1 MCVII
6 IRIMKNLITY
16 LLLVLLSATVASAQ
30 QSGVQPAFR
39 NGEVLTLKVSYRAKL
54 IPNTEV
60 ATVVM
65 SVADTT
71 INGHPYYCIYA
82 NARTMPSWRWF
93 YNLNDT
99 YRSYID
105 TTTFRPVLS
114 TSQIRE
120 NGYRAWSRFEYD
132 WDKGVSVNTK
142 QRKQDPPTEHRI
154 PIEGESYDG
163 VSLFYDLRTIDPAT
177 LVEDEDRT
185 IALLLNDTVRYITTA
200 IWVATARKSAT
211 WVRSARSN
219 SRASWR
225 PRRARV
231 SRMAPSSSS
240 GSRTTAIRS
249 PSSSS
254 RPSAWAVFEPI
265 SAGSRGCVS
274 PSKVWKIDENRPQHA
289 VER

>member
-1 MCVII
+1 MCVMVG
-6 IRIMKNLITY
+6 RAMKNLVTY
-16 LLLVLLSATVASAQ
+16 LLLLLLSVTAVSAQ

-82 NARTMPSWRWF
+82 NARTMPSFRWF
-93 YNLNDT
+93 YNLDDT

-132 WDKGVSVNTK
+132 WDNGVSVNTK
-142 QRKQDPPTEHRI
+142 QRRQDSPTEHRI

-185 IALLLNDTVRYITTA
+185 IALLLNDTVRYINYRYLGRERKKVRNVGTFRTLKFSCQLA
-200 IWVATARKSAT
+200 TSTGESFDDGSEFFIWISDDRNKIPVFFESPIRVGS
-211 WVRSARSN
+211 VRAYISK
-219 SRASWR
+219 
-225 PRRARV
+225 
-231 SRMAPSSSS
+231 
-240 GSRTTAIRS
+240 
-249 PSSSS
+249 
-254 RPSAWAVFEPI
+254 FEGLRFP
-265 SAGSRGCVS
+265 
-274 PSKVWKIDENRPQHA
+274 
-289 VER
+289 VESLED

>member
-1 MCVII
+1 MCVIVG
-6 IRIMKNLITY
+6 RAMKNLITY
-16 LLLVLLSATVASAQ
+16 LLLLLLSLATALAQ
-30 QSGVQPAFR
+30 QSGVQPAFCD
-39 NGEVLTLKVSYRAKL
+39 GEVLTLKVSYRAKL

-71 INGHPYYCIYA
+71 INDRPYYCIYA

-105 TTTFRPVLS
+105 TTTFRPILS

-132 WDKGVSVNTK
+132 WENGVSINTK

-154 PIEGESYDG
+154 PIKGESYDG

-177 LVEDEDRT
+177 LVEDEERT
-185 IALLLNDTVRYITTA
+185 LALLLNDTVRYINYRYLGRESKRVRNVGTFRTLKFSCQLA
-200 IWVATARKSAT
+200 TSTGESFEDGSEFFIWISDDRNKIPIFFESPIRVGS
-211 WVRSARSN
+211 VRAYISK
-219 SRASWR
+219 
-225 PRRARV
+225 
-231 SRMAPSSSS
+231 
-240 GSRTTAIRS
+240 
-249 PSSSS
+249 
-254 RPSAWAVFEPI
+254 FEGLRFP
-265 SAGSRGCVS
+265 
-274 PSKVWKIDENRPQHA
+274 
-289 VER
+289 VESLED

>member
-1 MCVII
+1 MVG
-6 IRIMKNLITY
+6 RAMKNLVTY
-16 LLLVLLSATVASAQ
+16 LLLVLLSVTAVSAQ

-82 NARTMPSWRWF
+82 NARTMPSFRWF
-93 YNLNDT
+93 YNLDDT

-132 WDKGVSVNTK
+132 WDNGVSVNTK
-142 QRKQDPPTEHRI
+142 QRRQDSPTEHRI

-185 IALLLNDTVRYITTA
+185 IALLLNDTVRYINYRYLGRERKKVRNVGTFRTLKFSCQLA
-200 IWVATARKSAT
+200 TSTGESFEDGSEFFIWISDDRNKIPVFFESPIRVGS
-211 WVRSARSN
+211 VRAYISK
-219 SRASWR
+219 
-225 PRRARV
+225 
-231 SRMAPSSSS
+231 
-240 GSRTTAIRS
+240 
-249 PSSSS
+249 
-254 RPSAWAVFEPI
+254 FEGLRFP
-265 SAGSRGCVS
+265 
-274 PSKVWKIDENRPQHA
+274 
-289 VER
+289 VESLED

>member
-1 MCVII
+1 
-6 IRIMKNLITY
+6 MKNLITY

-132 WDKGVSVNTK
+132 WDKGVSVNIK
-142 QRKQDPPTEHRI
+142 QRKQDPLTEHRV

-185 IALLLNDTVRYITTA
+185 IALLLNDTVRYINYRYLGRDRKKVRNVGTFRTLKFSCQLA
-200 IWVATARKSAT
+200 TSTGESFEDGTEFFIWISDDRNKIPIFFESPIRVGS
-211 WVRSARSN
+211 VRAYI
-219 SRASWR
+219 
-225 PRRARV
+225 
-231 SRMAPSSSS
+231 S
-240 GSRTTAIRS
+240 G
-249 PSSSS
+249 
-254 RPSAWAVFEPI
+254 FEGLRFP
-265 SAGSRGCVS
+265 
-274 PSKVWKIDENRPQHA
+274 
-289 VER
+289 VESLED

>member
-71 INGHPYYCIYA
+71 INGRPYYCIYA

-142 QRKQDPPTEHRI
+142 QRKQNPPTEHRI

-185 IALLLNDTVRYITTA
+185 IALLLNDTVRYINYRYLGRDRKKVRNVGTFRTLKFSCQLA
-200 IWVATARKSAT
+200 TSTGESFEDGTEFFIWISDDRNTIPIFFESPIRVGS
-211 WVRSARSN
+211 VRAYI
-219 SRASWR
+219 
-225 PRRARV
+225 
-231 SRMAPSSSS
+231 S
-240 GSRTTAIRS
+240 G
-249 PSSSS
+249 
-254 RPSAWAVFEPI
+254 FEGLRFP
-265 SAGSRGCVS
+265 
-274 PSKVWKIDENRPQHA
+274 
-289 VER
+289 VESLED

>member
-71 INGHPYYCIYA
+71 INGRPYYCIYA

-132 WDKGVSVNTK
+132 WYKGVSVNTK

-185 IALLLNDTVRYITTA
+185 IALLLNDTVRYINYRYLGRDRKKVRNVGTFRTFKFSCQLA
-200 IWVATARKSAT
+200 TSTGESFEDGTEFFIWISDDRNKIPIFFESPIRVGS
-211 WVRSARSN
+211 VRAYI
-219 SRASWR
+219 
-225 PRRARV
+225 
-231 SRMAPSSSS
+231 S
-240 GSRTTAIRS
+240 G
-249 PSSSS
+249 
-254 RPSAWAVFEPI
+254 FEGLRFP
-265 SAGSRGCVS
+265 
-274 PSKVWKIDENRPQHA
+274 
-289 VER
+289 VESLED

>member
-1 MCVII
+1 MVG
-6 IRIMKNLITY
+6 RAMKNLVTY
-16 LLLVLLSATVASAQ
+16 LLLVLLSVTAVSAQ

-82 NARTMPSWRWF
+82 NARTMPSFRWF
-93 YNLNDT
+93 YNLDDT

-132 WDKGVSVNTK
+132 WDNGVSVNTK
-142 QRKQDPPTEHRI
+142 QRRQDSPTEHRI

-185 IALLLNDTVRYITTA
+185 IALLLNDTVRYINYRYLGRERKKVRNVGTFRTLKFSCQLA
-200 IWVATARKSAT
+200 TSTGESFDDGSEFFIWISDDRNKIPIFFESPIRVGS
-211 WVRSARSN
+211 VRAYISK
-219 SRASWR
+219 
-225 PRRARV
+225 
-231 SRMAPSSSS
+231 
-240 GSRTTAIRS
+240 
-249 PSSSS
+249 
-254 RPSAWAVFEPI
+254 FEGLRFPI
-265 SAGSRGCVS
+265 ESLE
-274 PSKVWKIDENRPQHA
+274 D
-289 VER
+289 

>member
-1 MCVII
+1 
-6 IRIMKNLITY
+6 MKNLVTY
-16 LLLVLLSATVASAQ
+16 LLLVLLSVTAASAQ

-39 NGEVLTLKVSYRAKL
+39 NGEMLTLKVSYRAKL

-71 INGHPYYCIYA
+71 INNRPHYCIYA

-93 YNLNDT
+93 YNLDDT

-105 TTTFRPVLS
+105 TTTFRPVLA

-132 WDKGVSVNTK
+132 WDKGVSINTK

-177 LVEDEDRT
+177 LVEGEEHT
-185 IALLLNDTVRYITTA
+185 LALLLNDTVRYINYRYLGRERKKVRNVGTFRTLKFSCQLA
-200 IWVATARKSAT
+200 TSTGESFEDGSEFFIWISDDRNKIPVFFESPIRVGS
-211 WVRSARSN
+211 VRAYISK
-219 SRASWR
+219 
-225 PRRARV
+225 
-231 SRMAPSSSS
+231 
-240 GSRTTAIRS
+240 
-249 PSSSS
+249 
-254 RPSAWAVFEPI
+254 FEGLRFP
-265 SAGSRGCVS
+265 
-274 PSKVWKIDENRPQHA
+274 
-289 VER
+289 VESLED

>member
-1 MCVII
+1 MVG
-6 IRIMKNLITY
+6 RAMKNLVTY
-16 LLLVLLSATVASAQ
+16 LLLVLLSVTAVSAQ

-82 NARTMPSWRWF
+82 NARTMPSFRWF
-93 YNLNDT
+93 YNLDDT

-132 WDKGVSVNTK
+132 WDNGVSVNTK
-142 QRKQDPPTEHRI
+142 QRRQDSPTEHRI

-185 IALLLNDTVRYITTA
+185 IALLLNDTVRYINYRYLGRERKKVRNVGTFRTLKFSCQLA
-200 IWVATARKSAT
+200 TSTGESFDDGSEFFIWISDDRNKIPVFFESPIRVGS
-211 WVRSARSN
+211 VRAYISK
-219 SRASWR
+219 
-225 PRRARV
+225 
-231 SRMAPSSSS
+231 
-240 GSRTTAIRS
+240 
-249 PSSSS
+249 
-254 RPSAWAVFEPI
+254 FEGLRFP
-265 SAGSRGCVS
+265 
-274 PSKVWKIDENRPQHA
+274 
-289 VER
+289 VESLED

>member
-30 QSGVQPAFR
+30 QSGVQPAFH

-71 INGHPYYCIYA
+71 INGRPYYCIYA

-185 IALLLNDTVRYITTA
+185 IALLLNDTVRYINYRYLGRERKKVRNVGTFRTLKFSCQLA
-200 IWVATARKSAT
+200 TSTGESFEDGTEFFIWISDDRNKIPIFFESPIRVGS
-211 WVRSARSN
+211 VRAYI
-219 SRASWR
+219 
-225 PRRARV
+225 
-231 SRMAPSSSS
+231 S
-240 GSRTTAIRS
+240 G
-249 PSSSS
+249 
-254 RPSAWAVFEPI
+254 FEGLRFP
-265 SAGSRGCVS
+265 
-274 PSKVWKIDENRPQHA
+274 
-289 VER
+289 VESLED

>member
-1 MCVII
+1 
-6 IRIMKNLITY
+6 MKNLITY
-16 LLLVLLSATVASAQ
+16 LLFVLLSATVASAQ

-71 INGHPYYCIYA
+71 INGRPYYCIYA

-132 WDKGVSVNTK
+132 WDNGVSVNTK
-142 QRKQDPPTEHRI
+142 QRRQDSPTEHRI

-185 IALLLNDTVRYITTA
+185 IALLLNDTVRYINYRYLGRERKKVRNVGTFRTLKFSCQLA
-200 IWVATARKSAT
+200 TSTGESFEDGTEFFIWISDDRNKIPIFFESPIRVGS
-211 WVRSARSN
+211 VRAYI
-219 SRASWR
+219 
-225 PRRARV
+225 
-231 SRMAPSSSS
+231 S
-240 GSRTTAIRS
+240 G
-249 PSSSS
+249 
-254 RPSAWAVFEPI
+254 FEGLRFP
-265 SAGSRGCVS
+265 
-274 PSKVWKIDENRPQHA
+274 
-289 VER
+289 VESLED

>member
-1 MCVII
+1 MVG
-6 IRIMKNLITY
+6 RAMKNLVTY
-16 LLLVLLSATVASAQ
+16 LLLVLLSVTAVSAQ

-82 NARTMPSWRWF
+82 NARTMPSFRWF
-93 YNLNDT
+93 YNLDDT

-120 NGYRAWSRFEYD
+120 NGYRAWSRFEYN

-154 PIEGESYDG
+154 PIKGESYDG

-185 IALLLNDTVRYITTA
+185 IALLLNDTVRYINYRYLGRERKKVRNVGTFRTLKFSCQLA
-200 IWVATARKSAT
+200 TSTGESFDDGSEFFIWISDDRNKIPVFFESPIRVGS
-211 WVRSARSN
+211 VRAYISK
-219 SRASWR
+219 
-225 PRRARV
+225 
-231 SRMAPSSSS
+231 
-240 GSRTTAIRS
+240 
-249 PSSSS
+249 
-254 RPSAWAVFEPI
+254 FEGLRFP
-265 SAGSRGCVS
+265 
-274 PSKVWKIDENRPQHA
+274 
-289 VER
+289 VESLED

>member
-99 YRSYID
+99 YRHHHVPPRTLHLADPREWLSRVVA
-105 TTTFRPVLS
+105 FR
-114 TSQIRE
+114 
-120 NGYRAWSRFEYD
+120 
-132 WDKGVSVNTK
+132 
-142 QRKQDPPTEHRI
+142 
-154 PIEGESYDG
+154 
-163 VSLFYDLRTIDPAT
+163 
-177 LVEDEDRT
+177 
-185 IALLLNDTVRYITTA
+185 VRL
-200 IWVATARKSAT
+200 
-211 WVRSARSN
+211 
-219 SRASWR
+219 
-225 PRRARV
+225 
-231 SRMAPSSSS
+231 
-240 GSRTTAIRS
+240 G
-249 PSSSS
+249 
-254 RPSAWAVFEPI
+254 
-265 SAGSRGCVS
+265 
-274 PSKVWKIDENRPQHA
+274 
-289 VER
+289 

>member
-1 MCVII
+1 MVG
-6 IRIMKNLITY
+6 RAMKNLVTY
-16 LLLVLLSATVASAQ
+16 LLLVLLSVTAVSAQ

-82 NARTMPSWRWF
+82 NARTMPSFRWF
-93 YNLNDT
+93 YNLDDT

-132 WDKGVSVNTK
+132 WDNGVSVNTK
-142 QRKQDPPTEHRI
+142 QRKQDPPTEHQI

-185 IALLLNDTVRYITTA
+185 IALLLNDTVRYINYRYLGRERKKVRNVGTFRTLKFSCQLA
-200 IWVATARKSAT
+200 TSTGESFDDGSEFFIWISDDRNKIPVFFESPIRVGS
-211 WVRSARSN
+211 VRAYISK
-219 SRASWR
+219 
-225 PRRARV
+225 
-231 SRMAPSSSS
+231 
-240 GSRTTAIRS
+240 
-249 PSSSS
+249 
-254 RPSAWAVFEPI
+254 FEGLRFP
-265 SAGSRGCVS
+265 
-274 PSKVWKIDENRPQHA
+274 
-289 VER
+289 VESLED

>member
-1 MCVII
+1 
-6 IRIMKNLITY
+6 MKNLITY
-16 LLLVLLSATVASAQ
+16 LLLLMLSTTVASAQ

-39 NGEVLTLKVSYRAKL
+39 NGEMLTLKVSYRAKL

-82 NARTMPSWRWF
+82 NARTMPSFRWF
-93 YNLNDT
+93 YNLDDT

-132 WDKGVSVNTK
+132 WDNGVSVNTK
-142 QRKQDPPTEHRI
+142 QRRQDSPTEHRI

-185 IALLLNDTVRYITTA
+185 IALLLNDTVRYINYRYLGRERKKVRNVGTFRTLKFSCQLA
-200 IWVATARKSAT
+200 TSTGESFDDGSEFFIWISDDRNKIPVFFESPIRVGS
-211 WVRSARSN
+211 VRAYISK
-219 SRASWR
+219 
-225 PRRARV
+225 
-231 SRMAPSSSS
+231 
-240 GSRTTAIRS
+240 
-249 PSSSS
+249 
-254 RPSAWAVFEPI
+254 FEGLRFP
-265 SAGSRGCVS
+265 
-274 PSKVWKIDENRPQHA
+274 
-289 VER
+289 VESLED